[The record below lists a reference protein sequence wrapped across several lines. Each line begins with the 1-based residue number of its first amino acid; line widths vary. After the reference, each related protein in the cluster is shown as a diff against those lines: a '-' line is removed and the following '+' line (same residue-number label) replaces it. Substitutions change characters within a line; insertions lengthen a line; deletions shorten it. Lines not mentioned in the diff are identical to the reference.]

1 MSTKRLYC
9 DVKAGINTCKI
20 CFDECFYHLKI
31 PQPKH
36 PTLKNMALL
45 RCGHGMCYTCYNTMI
60 STREFSCPV
69 CRNGSLG
76 IMKTFGCSDS
86 RGTMDTLD
94 EFVDEWARFLD
105 RAMKSEHIYARLH
118 RQIINDYKKDRQ
130 LRIQNKKKRLKEKAK
145 QNQKIE
151 RAKDREKAVCKI
163 CGKDTFNST
172 KQLAIH
178 MKKKHN
184 KI

>member
-1 MSTKRLYC
+1 MVC
-9 DVKAGINTCKI
+9 VIHAAIHD
-20 CFDECFYHLKI
+20 
-31 PQPKH
+31 
-36 PTLKNMALL
+36 
-45 RCGHGMCYTCYNTMI
+45 I
-60 STREFSCPV
+60 STVNLDVLFVETV
-69 CRNGSLG
+69 HLDT
-76 IMKTFGCSDS
+76 KTFGCSDS

-172 KQLAIH
+172 KQLTIH

>member
-69 CRNGSLG
+69 CRKRFTWNNENFWLFRFWRNNGYIG
-76 IMKTFGCSDS
+76 
-86 RGTMDTLD
+86 
-94 EFVDEWARFLD
+94 
-105 RAMKSEHIYARLH
+105 
-118 RQIINDYKKDRQ
+118 
-130 LRIQNKKKRLKEKAK
+130 
-145 QNQKIE
+145 
-151 RAKDREKAVCKI
+151 
-163 CGKDTFNST
+163 
-172 KQLAIH
+172 
-178 MKKKHN
+178 
-184 KI
+184 